1 MYQGDK
7 LDIRIFKQVPRL
19 IFGRGSYSK
28 LPEILSE
35 YRNGGYIVFIVDHA
49 HEKSGL
55 LKSIPSEKNDLV
67 LSIDTSS
74 HEPTTDQVDGLCDH
88 ILDSKERQALSFI
101 VGIGGGSAMDIAKAV
116 SIMLTNEGSSRLY
129 QGWDLVKN
137 ESIPKMAI
145 PTLSGT
151 GAEAS
156 RTSVLTSEDKKYG
169 INSDKSMFNLVMMD
183 PDLIEDI
190 PGDQRFYTGMDSY
203 IHSVESIEGS
213 FINAFG
219 TAYAKESLEL
229 CEKVFL
235 EQGGT
240 NDDLM
245 VASYL
250 GGASVANSEVG
261 VAHAM
266 SYGLSLVL
274 GFRHGIANCIAFCQ
288 LEEFYPKYVPVFIE
302 MMELN
307 GIKLPERVTKG
318 ISDGQL
324 SAMIK
329 MTHKMERPL
338 TSALG
343 DNWKQI
349 LDESKI
355 KNIYLKM

>member
-1 MYQGDK
+1 

-28 LPEILSE
+28 FPEILSE
-35 YRNGGYIVFIVDHA
+35 YRNGGYIVFVVDHV
-49 HEKSGL
+49 HEKNGF
-55 LKSIPSEKNDLV
+55 LKSVPSEENDLV
-67 LSIDTSS
+67 FAVETSS
-74 HEPTTDQVDGLCDH
+74 HEPTTDQVDGLRDQ
-88 ILDSKERQALSFI
+88 ILDSKESQTPSFI
-101 VGIGGGSAMDIAKAV
+101 VGIGGGSAMDISKAV
-116 SIMLTNEGSSRLY
+116 SVVLTNAGSSRLY

-156 RTSVLTSEDKKYG
+156 RTAVLTSEDKKYG

-183 PDLIEDI
+183 PDLIESV
-190 PGDQRFYTGMDSY
+190 PSDQRFYTGMDSY

-213 FINAFG
+213 FINTFG

-235 EQGGT
+235 GQGGT

-274 GFRHGIANCIAFCQ
+274 GFRHGIANCIAFRQ
-288 LEEFYPKYVPVFIE
+288 LEEFYPKYVPVFME
-302 MMELN
+302 MLELN
-307 GIKLPERVTKG
+307 GIVLPERVTEG

-338 TSALG
+338 KSALG
-343 DNWKQI
+343 DNWKEV

-355 KNIYLKM
+355 KDLYLKM